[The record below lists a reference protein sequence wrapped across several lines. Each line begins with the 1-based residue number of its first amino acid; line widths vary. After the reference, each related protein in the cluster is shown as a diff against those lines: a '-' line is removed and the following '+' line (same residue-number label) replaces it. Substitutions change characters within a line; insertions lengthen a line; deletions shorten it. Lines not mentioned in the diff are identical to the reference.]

1 MDLSEFKTRDE
12 KTQYLKLSLGGVS
25 SSISKR
31 SNFLRSSLSA
41 CNAAPSNGK
50 FMAIEEAIKRLMDAK
65 EKAHAR
71 YDALAELCPNDSES
85 YEDKSI
91 EISEKIGVLIDEAD
105 RAIVQGKEALTKTI
119 LVNQARR
126 TSSPDL
132 EKLRKKLNLISFTPT
147 QDDGVHFLERLLPEL
162 LPRSAHP
169 PSLHGNTK

>member
-31 SNFLRSSLSA
+31 SNFLRSSISA

-50 FMAIEEAIKRLMDAK
+50 FTAIEEAIKRLMDAK

-105 RAIVQGKEALTKTI
+105 RAIVQGKEALTS
-119 LVNQARR
+119 
-126 TSSPDL
+126 TSSHASVTKEDNPRQPSQEDIIARS
-132 EKLRKKLNLISFTPT
+132 RKIA
-147 QDDGVHFLERLLPEL
+147 EEI
-162 LPRSAHP
+162 
-169 PSLHGNTK
+169 